1 MTGGNSSGFLEYK
14 DKYFGFTMGIAE
26 IARDGTFVV
35 TKQPGFN
42 GRVNSV
48 TVRSQILYEIQGN
61 VSWR

>member
-35 TKQPGFN
+35 TKQPWI
-42 GRVNSV
+42 SK
-48 TVRSQILYEIQGN
+48 
-61 VSWR
+61 VSAACQVPFLLTDT